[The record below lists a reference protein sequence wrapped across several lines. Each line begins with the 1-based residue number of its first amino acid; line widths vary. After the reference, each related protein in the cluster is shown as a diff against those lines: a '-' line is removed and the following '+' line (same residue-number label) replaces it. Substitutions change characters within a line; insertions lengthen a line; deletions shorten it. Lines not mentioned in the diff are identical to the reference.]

1 MKLYFQVIQKPKLAK
16 PRGRPPK
23 RKATRTNIPPTELN
37 IPAPVPAPASSNI
50 TEGAAPVVVGFEAT
64 DNQQKK
70 KKSRTNWGKGENRVK
85 MAKAIHDWSKKE
97 GDIYD
102 DNGEM
107 IDDWKVFA
115 NRLDIPLNSF
125 YKYIQPND
133 PRQIGDGSRGKKRL
147 MKMDEIKFAGC
158 VLARSDHGN
167 DGLSSKEAVDMM
179 SRLWRMKWQVALV
192 SMKITLG
199 CWPLITQ
206 SWFHQS

>member
-1 MKLYFQVIQKPKLAK
+1 MAPPCKTFDAKKAKAWVGEGGIKQYFHVVQKPKLAK

-23 RKATRTNIPPTELN
+23 RKAMRSNIPPTELN
-37 IPAPVPAPASSNI
+37 IPAPVPAPAASNI

-133 PRQIGDGSRGKKRL
+133 PRQIGDGSCMQLAMLKWKEVR
-147 MKMDEIKFAGC
+147 ISTIPVP
-158 VLARSDHGN
+158 VL
-167 DGLSSKEAVDMM
+167 
-179 SRLWRMKWQVALV
+179 
-192 SMKITLG
+192 
-199 CWPLITQ
+199 TQ
-206 SWFHQS
+206 RT